1 LGANRGMDGDV
12 LNRNAFWLV
21 LAKTVSLVVSE
32 SPQVKNR
39 SYMMTFK
46 YTKHTEHVYQKFT
59 VGLLQQNGQ
68 VIRTLQ
74 SILVGF

>member
-1 LGANRGMDGDV
+1 LGANRRIDGDV

-39 SYMMTFK
+39 SSMMTFK
-46 YTKHTEHVYQKFT
+46 
-59 VGLLQQNGQ
+59 
-68 VIRTLQ
+68 
-74 SILVGF
+74 